1 MNELIFNREALVP
14 GLHVGRRAS
23 APISKGILLATGK
36 RTLPL
41 WRLPLMG
48 YDAYVAT
55 ILGLT
60 HDAEFVRDPED
71 GILKIG
77 DALGGSVGKCVLTP
91 IEEWERGCIENGDKV
106 IAGRPFG
113 ATNAQLLAASL
124 WWYANVAGKRYD
136 KVALAQLLP
145 KALVADLIPYSVG
158 RSTEF
163 FCTEGFRDSL
173 EKGACCNPYWPE
185 RNPHPGTTRECYAD
199 GRMRIEPN
207 ALTEFGQKYA
217 LEL

>member
-41 WRLPLMG
+41 WRMATMG
-48 YDAYVAT
+48 YDGYVAT
-55 ILGLT
+55 IKGLT

-106 IAGRPFG
+106 IVGRPFG

-158 RSTEF
+158 RGTEF

-173 EKGACCNPYWPE
+173 EKGALCNPYWPE
-185 RNPHPGTTRECYAD
+185 RNPHPGTTCECYVD
-199 GRMRIEPN
+199 GRMRVEPN
-207 ALTEFGQKYA
+207 ALTEFGRKYA